1 MTYKNCPPVL
11 ESYLRYL
18 KTVKDNAPKTLD
30 VRYRDVKTFLTYL
43 VQREND
49 APLTSSELENR
60 IAHLTTESIA
70 AVTEEDIE
78 DYLDYLAKELH
89 LTELTIQQRKLPS
102 LRQFYNYIFRY
113 QEELGVTLLQNP
125 VRQHWEMKVPS
136 EPCRI
141 LSPTEITCVL
151 DAIDKHAALNT
162 TENFGNGPLVAVN
175 PAVRD
180 KAIVLL
186 IATTGVSTKEL
197 IKIRCQDYIE
207 DTMVVAGRKVH
218 LTEACRE
225 ALDTYLVE
233 FREPIEAAYNDFHE
247 NALFVSHNYRRS
259 LTDRGI
265 QNALKKH
272 FDRAG
277 VTGTARDLR
286 YTAMAEMFKSAR
298 NECELAYIAGR
309 FGYNSPATAKQL
321 LQQMGIPYPG
331 EGKEMPDLISGTW
344 LDSIGK
350 KKGG

>member
-18 KTVKDNAPKTLD
+18 KTVKGNAPKTLD

-43 VQREND
+43 VHREKD
-49 APLTSSELENR
+49 APLTPRGTDER
-60 IAHLTTESIA
+60 IKYLTVETIA
-70 AVTEEDIE
+70 AVTEADIE
-78 DYLDYLAKELH
+78 DYLDYLAEDLH
-89 LTELTIQQRKLPS
+89 LTDVTIQQRKLPS

-113 QEELGVTLLQNP
+113 QEELGVTLLRIP
-125 VRQHWEMKVPS
+125 VRQCWEMNVPAKS
-136 EPCRI
+136 CRI
-141 LSPTEITCVL
+141 LSPAEISRVL
-151 DAIDKHAALNT
+151 DAIEKYEAMNT
-162 TENFGNGPLVAVN
+162 TENHVHTPLVIVN

-186 IATTGVSTKEL
+186 IATTGVSTSEL
-197 IKIRCQDYIE
+197 VKIRCRDYIE
-207 DTMVVAGRKVH
+207 DTMIIAGRKVH

-225 ALDTYLVE
+225 ALDTYLTE
-233 FREPIEAAYNDFHE
+233 FRDSIEATYADFHE
-247 NALFVSHNYRRS
+247 NALFVSHNYRRRM
-259 LTDRGI
+259 TDRGI

-272 FDRAG
+272 FARAG

-309 FGYNSPATAKQL
+309 FGYNSPTTAKQL
-321 LQQMGIPYPG
+321 LQQMGIPSPG

-350 KKGG
+350 KKE